1 MYKLPYYT
9 EHNNEV
15 IINFMKQQSFAFVTG
30 IGETFPVVTQ
40 LPLEVVEEGDK
51 LFLLGHLMRNT
62 DHHKAFEKN
71 NKVLVIFHS
80 PHAYINAN
88 WYSNPAQGSTVNYI
102 SVHAKGIIQ
111 FLEEAGTRAAVEIVT
126 NRHIGKGTAASFE
139 NISEEYIDTMVKAI
153 IGFKIEVS
161 YFENVFKLSQNR
173 NAEDYSNI
181 IEQLEARAN
190 EGDIY
195 IATKMKER
203 IK

>member
-1 MYKLPYYT
+1 
-9 EHNNEV
+9 
-15 IINFMKQQSFAFVTG
+15 
-30 IGETFPVVTQ
+30 
-40 LPLEVVEEGDK
+40 
-51 LFLLGHLMRNT
+51 
-62 DHHKAFEKN
+62 
-71 NKVLVIFHS
+71 
-80 PHAYINAN
+80 
-88 WYSNPAQGSTVNYI
+88 
-102 SVHAKGIIQ
+102 
-111 FLEEAGTRAAVEIVT
+111 
-126 NRHIGKGTAASFE
+126 
-139 NISEEYIDTMVKAI
+139 MVKAI